1 MAPLPPVMA
10 NAAED
15 FSQFGISKEEKDKLV
30 GELIRYM
37 LFKTHQNSGCPIKRE
52 ELTQLV
58 TKNYHQ
64 RNLPTFVINEAKEK
78 LSFVFGYEM
87 RELQRAHPS
96 SKAQTRSSQQRPVTA
111 FLNCKQIWICFYS
124 MNCLTTKVLNCG
136 WGFVAFLDIAD
147 NCDHHCVVGE
157 IRGNQSWFTYYNVL
171 VSSFMEMSHQC
182 QDLMMLPPAA
192 TCVAALAPPDETGLR
207 RDCVIPSS
215 GNLMT
220 TNRAANRMRLEI
232 LDSEVPYRLVEPIR
246 RHNFDVRDRAL
257 YIAVQPRGPATQL
270 LFSGVADSKSYI
282 LISQLPPNVY
292 EKYVVDV
299 NTAHLSG
306 FTFVIISIVY
316 LAGGKIPEENLWSQ
330 MRRMGLGETEASH
343 PVLGNVKQALELLVQ
358 QRYLQKDKV
367 NGPEGNTV
375 YYELA
380 ERALDGPMNDRVKE
394 YISQIVQDNTSVGAA

>member
-1 MAPLPPVMA
+1 MA

-96 SKAQTRSSQQRPVTA
+96 SKAQTRSSQQ
-111 FLNCKQIWICFYS
+111 KQTMS
-124 MNCLTTKVLNCG
+124 G
-136 WGFVAFLDIAD
+136 
-147 NCDHHCVVGE
+147 HGE
-157 IRGNQSWFTYYNVL
+157 DQMATSSSLISQSWFTYYNVL

-257 YIAVQPRGPATQL
+257 YIAVQPRGPATQVYGSSSHL
-270 LFSGVADSKSYI
+270 CVADSKSYI

-394 YISQIVQDNTSVGAA
+394 YISQGMDEHQKQAKHPNYVGTHELDFLHSLPFPILSTSLIAIR